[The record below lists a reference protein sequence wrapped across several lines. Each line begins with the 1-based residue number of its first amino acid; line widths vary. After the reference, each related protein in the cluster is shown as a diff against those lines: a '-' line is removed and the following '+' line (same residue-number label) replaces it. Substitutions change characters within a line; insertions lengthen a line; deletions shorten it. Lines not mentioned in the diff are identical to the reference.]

1 MSRGKQRRQRT
12 DAACRPHVQAHEE
25 QVGTVARRSIYTLRL
40 QVVLLLQLS
49 QQPLLLLL
57 LLLLLEQA
65 EGTLLLTEQR
75 NRGRSFFHSQLRP
88 PPAYN
93 SALSHRS
100 CREAPPLVL

>member
-57 LLLLLEQA
+57 LLLLEQA